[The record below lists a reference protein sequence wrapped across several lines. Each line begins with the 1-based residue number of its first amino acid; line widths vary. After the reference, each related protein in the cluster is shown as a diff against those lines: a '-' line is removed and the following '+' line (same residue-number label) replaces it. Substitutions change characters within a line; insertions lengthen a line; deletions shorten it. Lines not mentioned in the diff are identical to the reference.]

1 MGAQWAPQQ
10 ILNFVLKKLW
20 KKPDGLKIFLFSGK
34 LMEMDTQ
41 IEKSNGR
48 TMGAAP
54 MIFQKTSW
62 ASQNEKNDGQRPFFQ
77 KSIFSRPW
85 SWYP

>member
-1 MGAQWAPQQ
+1 
-10 ILNFVLKKLW
+10 
-20 KKPDGLKIFLFSGK
+20 
-34 LMEMDTQ
+34 MEMDTQ

-77 KSIFSRPW
+77 KSIFSRP
-85 SWYP
+85 